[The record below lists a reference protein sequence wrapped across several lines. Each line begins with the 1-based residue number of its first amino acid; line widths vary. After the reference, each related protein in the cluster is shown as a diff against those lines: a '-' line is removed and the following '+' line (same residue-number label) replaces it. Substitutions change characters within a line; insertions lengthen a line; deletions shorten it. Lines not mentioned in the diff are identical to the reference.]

1 MPDVDIDFFD
11 RDGVLKLFKH
21 TPASIIKDDKIEKH
35 KTGVYFH
42 AIPSDPIN
50 GYATL
55 DYKKA
60 EDRGYFKIDCLN
72 VNIYK
77 NVKSEQEL
85 VELMIEEPDWDMLK
99 DPKVVENLFHL
110 NSHYNIVSKLE
121 PKNIEQLAAVLAII
135 RPAKRG
141 LMYKD
146 WTDILKEVWV
156 KPTDG
161 SYFFKKSHAVAYAHA
176 IVVQLNLIKKDSLFS
191 ATGVTNGYLLNGI
204 KKKGNI
210 FITHSLIISTK
221 NKKIEFKKSEF
232 RI

>member
-11 RDGVLKLFKH
+11 RDGTLKLFKH
-21 TPASIIKDDKIEKH
+21 APASIIKDDKIEKH

-42 AIPSDPIN
+42 AVPTHPVTGHS
-50 GYATL
+50 TL

-77 NVKSEQEL
+77 NIKSEQEL

-99 DPKVVENLFHL
+99 DQKIVDQLFHL
-110 NSHYNIVSKLE
+110 NGHYNIVSKLE
-121 PKNIEQLAAVLAII
+121 PKNVEQLAAVLAII

-146 WTDILKEVWV
+146 WINILKEVWI

-176 IVVQLNLIKKDSLFS
+176 IVVQMNLIKREGDKYNFS
-191 ATGVTNGYLLNGI
+191 ATQET
-204 KKKGNI
+204 
-210 FITHSLIISTK
+210 
-221 NKKIEFKKSEF
+221 
-232 RI
+232 

>member
-21 TPASIIKDDKIEKH
+21 TPASIIKEDKIEKH

-42 AIPSDPIN
+42 SVPAHPIT
-50 GYATL
+50 GHATL
-55 DYKKA
+55 DYKEA

-72 VNIYK
+72 VSIYK

-85 VELMIEEPDWDMLK
+85 VELMIQEPDWDLLK
-99 DPKVVENLFHL
+99 DPKIVEQLFHL
-110 NSHYNIVSKLE
+110 NGHFNIVSKLE

-161 SYFFKKSHAVAYAHA
+161 SYFFKKSHAVAYAQA
-176 IVVQLNLIKKDSLFS
+176 IVVQMNLIARDKYNFS
-191 ATGVTNGYLLNGI
+191 ATQET
-204 KKKGNI
+204 
-210 FITHSLIISTK
+210 
-221 NKKIEFKKSEF
+221 
-232 RI
+232 

>member
-35 KTGVYFH
+35 TTGVYFH

-146 WTDILKEVWV
+146 WKEILKEVWV

-161 SYFFKKSHAVAYAHA
+161 SYFFKKSHAIAYAQA
-176 IVVQLNLIKKDSLFS
+176 IVVQMNLFKRDKYSFS
-191 ATGVTNGYLLNGI
+191 ARQET
-204 KKKGNI
+204 
-210 FITHSLIISTK
+210 
-221 NKKIEFKKSEF
+221 
-232 RI
+232 

>member
-11 RDGVLKLFKH
+11 RDGTLKLFKH
-21 TPASIIKDDKIEKH
+21 APASIIKDDKIEKH

-42 AIPSDPIN
+42 AVPTHPIT
-50 GYATL
+50 GHSTL

-77 NVKSEQEL
+77 NIKSEQEL

-99 DPKVVENLFHL
+99 DLKIVDQLFHL
-110 NSHYNIVSKLE
+110 NGHFNIVSKLE

-135 RPAKRG
+135 RPAKRH
-141 LMYKD
+141 LMYKE
-146 WTDILKEVWV
+146 WKDILTDVWV

-176 IVVQLNLIKKDSLFS
+176 IVVQMNLIKKDKYSFS
-191 ATGVTNGYLLNGI
+191 ATKET
-204 KKKGNI
+204 
-210 FITHSLIISTK
+210 
-221 NKKIEFKKSEF
+221 
-232 RI
+232 

>member
-11 RDGVLKLFKH
+11 RDGTLKLFKH
-21 TPASIIKDDKIEKH
+21 APASIIKDGKIEKH

-42 AIPSDPIN
+42 AVPTHPVTGHS
-50 GYATL
+50 TL

-77 NVKSEQEL
+77 NIKSEQEL
-85 VELMIEEPDWDMLK
+85 VELMIEEPDWNMLK
-99 DPKVVENLFHL
+99 DPKIVENLFHL
-110 NSHYNIVSKLE
+110 NSHFNIVSKLE

-135 RPAKRG
+135 RPAKRH
-141 LMYKD
+141 LMYKE
-146 WTDILKEVWV
+146 WKDILTDVWV

-176 IVVQLNLIKKDSLFS
+176 IVVQMNLIKKDKYSFS
-191 ATGVTNGYLLNGI
+191 ATKET
-204 KKKGNI
+204 
-210 FITHSLIISTK
+210 
-221 NKKIEFKKSEF
+221 
-232 RI
+232 

>member
-11 RDGVLKLFKH
+11 RDGTLRLFKH
-21 TPASIIKDDKIEKH
+21 APASIIKDGKIEKH

-42 AIPSDPIN
+42 AVPTHPIT
-50 GYATL
+50 GHSTL

-60 EDRGYFKIDCLN
+60 EERGYFKIDCLN
-72 VNIYK
+72 VSIYK
-77 NVKSEQEL
+77 NIKSEQEL

-110 NSHYNIVSKLE
+110 NSHFNIVSKLE

-141 LMYKD
+141 LMYKN
-146 WTDILKEVWV
+146 WIDILKEVWI

-161 SYFFKKSHAVAYAHA
+161 SYFFKKSHAIAYAHA
-176 IVVQLNLIKKDSLFS
+176 IVVQMNLLKRDKYNFS
-191 ATGVTNGYLLNGI
+191 ATKET
-204 KKKGNI
+204 
-210 FITHSLIISTK
+210 
-221 NKKIEFKKSEF
+221 
-232 RI
+232 

>member
-21 TPASIIKDDKIEKH
+21 TPATIIKEDKTEKH

-42 AIPSDPIN
+42 AVPEHPVTGHSS
-50 GYATL
+50 L

-77 NVKSEQEL
+77 DVKSEQEL
-85 VELMIEEPDWDMLK
+85 VELMIQEPDWDMLK
-99 DPKVVENLFHL
+99 DATVVDQLFHL
-110 NSHYNIVSKLE
+110 NGHFNIVNKLE
-121 PKNIEQLAAVLAII
+121 PKTIEQLAAVLAII

-146 WTDILKEVWV
+146 WVDIMKEVWV

-161 SYFFKKSHAVAYAHA
+161 SYFFKKSHAIAYAQA
-176 IVVQLNLIKKDSLFS
+176 IVVQMNLIAKAKYSFDAQSKEKEDFPKK
-191 ATGVTNGYLLNGI
+191 T
-204 KKKGNI
+204 
-210 FITHSLIISTK
+210 
-221 NKKIEFKKSEF
+221 
-232 RI
+232 

>member
-21 TPASIIKDDKIEKH
+21 TPASMIKEGKLEKH

-42 AIPSDPIN
+42 AVPEHPVTGHSS
-50 GYATL
+50 L
-55 DYKKA
+55 DYKLA

-77 NVKSEQEL
+77 DVKSEQEL
-85 VELMIEEPDWDMLK
+85 VELMIQEPDWDMLK
-99 DPKVVENLFHL
+99 DSKIVEQLFHL
-110 NSHYNIVSKLE
+110 NGHFNIVSKLE
-121 PKNIEQLAAVLAII
+121 PRNVEQLAAVLAII

-146 WTDILKEVWV
+146 WTEIMKEIWV

-161 SYFFKKSHAVAYAHA
+161 SYFFKKSHAIAYAQA
-176 IVVQLNLIKKDSLFS
+176 IVVQMNLITRNKYNFS
-191 ATGVTNGYLLNGI
+191 VQQD
-204 KKKGNI
+204 K
-210 FITHSLIISTK
+210 
-221 NKKIEFKKSEF
+221 
-232 RI
+232 

>member
-99 DPKVVENLFHL
+99 DTKVVENLFHL
-110 NSHYNIVSKLE
+110 NGHYNIVSKLE

-176 IVVQLNLIKKDSLFS
+176 IVVQLNLIKKDKYSFS
-191 ATGVTNGYLLNGI
+191 ATQET
-204 KKKGNI
+204 
-210 FITHSLIISTK
+210 
-221 NKKIEFKKSEF
+221 
-232 RI
+232 